1 MLTLKK
7 LKAIRN
13 AVRAFELIDDEK
25 PFRVVFTT
33 QRDFR
38 VDDKICLPLAGIA
51 FHIDDPLRP
60 IIPDDTH
67 PRCRCYYVDEA
78 TGQIVTDISSRRDVK
93 HRNNL
98 TNRQRKNVVKKD
110 KKYLTQK
117 KVDLIIEYMDKNQKW
132 QSKSKTHKPR
142 SASIAKILKWVQSI
156 E

>member
-51 FHIDDPLRP
+51 FDIDDPLRP

-78 TGQIVTDISSRRDVK
+78 TGQIVTFLVGVMLNAEK
-93 HRNNL
+93 NL
-98 TNRQRKNVVKKD
+98 QTDRG
-110 KKYLTQK
+110 
-117 KVDLIIEYMDKNQKW
+117 
-132 QSKSKTHKPR
+132 KT
-142 SASIAKILKWVQSI
+142 W
-156 E
+156 